1 MSHIRKRKNGKWQ
14 VIIRKKNY
22 PDIVKTFFEKGTAS
36 KWSKMIETQMDK
48 KVFQDMSGAEGTT
61 LSQLVV
67 KYRDEIV
74 PELKSAKMQIYKL
87 NKLLKN
93 KICYYNLLQLN
104 SSNVYEYKRSL
115 HKEGLAPKTININ
128 LQMLKRIWHIAKT
141 RWDIT
146 LPAESPFAL
155 VTLEKVNNERD
166 ITLTDAEF
174 QRLLEVATKS
184 KMICLVDMIKFAS
197 ITAARYSEI
206 TGLLRE
212 NVCFNKKIAT
222 FMETKTTPS
231 HTIPLHEDAIAVLK
245 KYPFGDKFFNVKS
258 RESFRHHW
266 EKVRQAAGLPT
277 FRFHD
282 LRSFAAN
289 RMLLSGMSE
298 IEVAAI
304 GNWKTLAVLHRRYS
318 RIKPTQLL
326 EKVNNVVNLK

>member
-1 MSHIRKRKNGKWQ
+1 MSHIRRRKNGKWQ

-22 PDIVKTFFEKGTAS
+22 PDIVKTFLEKGTAS
-36 KWSKMIETQMDK
+36 KWSKLIETQMDK
-48 KVFQDMSGAEGTT
+48 KVFQDMSGAESTT
-61 LSQLVV
+61 LSQLVI

-74 PELKSAKMQIYKL
+74 PDLKSAKSHTYKL
-87 NKLLKN
+87 NKLLKH

-104 SSNVYEYKRSL
+104 SSNVYEYKKSL
-115 HKEGLAPKTININ
+115 QKEGLAPKTININ
-128 LQMLKRIWHIAKT
+128 LQMLKRIWFVAKT

-155 VTLEKVNNERD
+155 VTLEKVHNERD

-174 QRLLEVATKS
+174 QKLLEVAAKS
-184 KMICLVDMIKFAS
+184 KMNCLADIVKFAS

-206 TGLLRE
+206 VGLLRQ
-212 NVCFNKKIAT
+212 NVSFDKRTAT

-231 HTIPLHEDAIAVLK
+231 HTIPLHDDAIAILK
-245 KYPFGDKFFNVKS
+245 KYPFGERFFVVKS

-266 EKVRQAAGLPT
+266 EKVRQEAGLPT

-304 GNWKTLAVLHRRYS
+304 GNWKTLSVLHRRYS
-318 RIKPTQLL
+318 RIKPVQLL
-326 EKVNNVVNLK
+326 QKINKVVNLK